1 MIVSSGGVCHKYQV
15 LGLVVG
21 FASKTEGCGTGT
33 PVEEV
38 YHLALKRLKE
48 AAIQKGASGLLF
60 VNFQN
65 RVAVSNGCTG
75 PKQAFEVFA
84 WGTAVSWV

>member
-1 MIVSSGGVCHKYQV
+1 MIVSSGGIDQNYRV

-21 FASKTEGCGTGT
+21 FASDTEGCSGGIA
-33 PVEEV
+33 VENT
-38 YHLALKRLKE
+38 YQSALKRLME
-48 AAIQKGASGLLF
+48 SASAQGANGLLY

-65 RVAVSNGCTG
+65 RFAATGGCSG

-84 WGTAVSWV
+84 WGTAVQLA